1 MKNLNIFKVITL
13 FSAVIFLQAF
23 SANTANAALCP
34 VSNGVINLDDL
45 KTISGRSSAAVT
57 HGDYNCNYT
66 PDGMRLKIYKI
77 MLCEEYIDNTN
88 YLDKCVSLVDE
99 EGGKSVIVEADKTTS
114 ILDGPASLPE
124 GKYNYSVILINNTV
138 DAKFTQTYS
147 NEIHGNNGIGTTC
160 WSNGNDVK
168 ISYEISANGDGDPSK
183 FSASCGTLA
192 QANPQWSGYTYKAF
206 WNDNNNGTNNYFVNK
221 FQGIL
226 TFGSAYK
233 DVYVLSNLTEL
244 ATVTTGVGGRNED
257 DGNGVSSD
265 GIYVMG
271 VQKHDTP
278 ITISPATNG
287 VELGFKLKDT
297 FFQKI
302 TTNNDYYGS
311 GVSGKKKCSEV
322 HGSIGQS
329 SETGAYACLST
340 SYPITFDFRIQSN

>member
-1 MKNLNIFKVITL
+1 M
-13 FSAVIFLQAF
+13 
-23 SANTANAALCP
+23 
-34 VSNGVINLDDL
+34 INLDDL

-287 VELGFKLKDT
+287 VELG
-297 FFQKI
+297 
-302 TTNNDYYGS
+302 
-311 GVSGKKKCSEV
+311 V
-322 HGSIGQS
+322 
-329 SETGAYACLST
+329 
-340 SYPITFDFRIQSN
+340 

>member
-1 MKNLNIFKVITL
+1 MKNLNILKTITF
-13 FSAVIFLQAF
+13 FSAVIFLQIF
-23 SANTANAALCP
+23 SASDVKAALCP

-45 KTISGRSSAAVT
+45 KTITGRSSAEVT

-66 PDGMRLKIYKI
+66 PDGMRIKIYKI
-77 MLCEEYIDNTN
+77 MLCETYVDNSN
-88 YLDKCVSLVDE
+88 YLEKCVPLFDE
-99 EGGKSVIVEADKTTS
+99 VSGKSVTVEADKNTS

-138 DAKFTQTYS
+138 DTKFTQTYS
-147 NEIHGNNGIGTTC
+147 NQIHGNNGIGTTC

-168 ISYEISANGDGDPSK
+168 ISYEVSANGDGE
-183 FSASCGTLA
+183 TLA

-206 WNDNNNGTNNYFVNK
+206 WNNNNNGVDNYFINK
-221 FQGIL
+221 FQGIQA
-226 TFGSAYK
+226 FGSDYK
-233 DVYVLSNLTEL
+233 DVYILSNLTEV
-244 ATVTTGVGGRNED
+244 AKVTAGVGGRNQD

-278 ITISPATNG
+278 IIVSPATNG
-287 VELGFKLKDT
+287 LELGFKLKNT

-302 TTNNDYYGS
+302 TTNNNYYGS
-311 GVSGKKKCSEV
+311 GIAGKKKCSEV
-322 HGSIGQS
+322 HGTIGKS

-340 SYPITFDFRIQSN
+340 SYPTDFDFRIQSN

>member
-1 MKNLNIFKVITL
+1 MKNLNILKAITL
-13 FSAVIFLQAF
+13 FSAVTFLQVF
-23 SANTANAALCP
+23 SASDVKAALCP

-45 KTISGRSSAAVT
+45 KTITGRSSAAVT
-57 HGDYNCNYT
+57 HGDYNCEYT
-66 PDGMRLKIYKI
+66 PDGMRIKIYKI
-77 MLCEEYIDNTN
+77 MLCEEYVDNTK
-88 YLDKCVSLVDE
+88 YLEKCVSLFDE
-99 EGGKSVIVEADKTTS
+99 VTGKSVTVEADKNTS

-138 DAKFTQTYS
+138 DTKFTQTYS

-168 ISYEISANGDGDPSK
+168 ISYEVSANGNGDPSK

-206 WNDNNNGTNNYFVNK
+206 WNDNNNGVDNYFINK
-221 FQGIL
+221 FQGIQA
-226 TFGSAYK
+226 FGSAYK
-233 DVYVLSNLTEL
+233 DVYVLSNLTEV
-244 ATVTTGVGGRNED
+244 ATVTTGVDGRNHD
-257 DGNGVSSD
+257 DGNGVSSN

-278 ITISPATNG
+278 ITISPTTNG
-287 VELGFKLKDT
+287 LELGFKLKNT

-311 GVSGKKKCSEV
+311 GVTGKKKCSEV

>member
-1 MKNLNIFKVITL
+1 MV
-13 FSAVIFLQAF
+13 
-23 SANTANAALCP
+23 
-34 VSNGVINLDDL
+34 DL
-45 KTISGRSSAAVT
+45 LLAVT